1 MCKTCQKLLL
11 SPMPCHDTH
20 KSGTNYPSR
29 KQKNH
34 HGLRQFFLNS
44 SSNSCFSCS
53 NSLRQLR
60 LSPRLVRCQGF
71 SGLSPR
77 KTFSRILVLLG
88 SMSTPVGRILLIS
101 PGCMLLHNSPI
112 RSTKVSWD
120 QMNGKPVGNTD
131 FHRGASF
138 EPRTQSHASAKSASS
153 HWSFQ
158 GAD

>member
-1 MCKTCQKLLL
+1 MACV
-11 SPMPCHDTH
+11 S
-20 KSGTNYPSR
+20 
-29 KQKNH
+29 
-34 HGLRQFFLNS
+34 FFQNS

-53 NSLRQLR
+53 NSLRQLRLSPRQLR

-88 SMSTPVGRILLIS
+88 SISTPVGRILLIS
-101 PGCMLLHNSPI
+101 PGCMLLHNSPR
-112 RSTKVSWD
+112 RSTKISWD
-120 QMNGKPVGNTD
+120 HMNGKPVGNTD